1 VTFST
6 AMEGVNTNVILAGM
20 ASGMVLVWSA
30 LDLTPVR
37 RLTES
42 TSPVTCIAIKCASE
56 ALWGGPAC
64 ESASE
69 LTRRD
74 ASELLFRCVAVVRY
88 SPDNT
93 ALWVAY
99 GDGEVIGF
107 TSTKEK
113 ERERSQRRL
122 ALT

>member
-1 VTFST
+1 
-6 AMEGVNTNVILAGM
+6 MEGVNANVIFAGM

-30 LDLTPVR
+30 LDLTPVS
-37 RLTES
+37 RLIES
-42 TSPVTCIAIKCASE
+42 ASPVTCITIKCVAGIVWYFGVRACIANLLSR
-56 ALWGGPAC
+56 GP
-64 ESASE
+64 
-69 LTRRD
+69 RYF
-74 ASELLFRCVAVVRY
+74 LFFGTAAWH

-93 ALWVAY
+93 ALYVAY